1 MSCDLRKLLDL
12 DSSPLGA
19 PEHGQWPHVKEIR
32 AQILDSDRT
41 SKDLSAELQKCEL
54 KKRAVRPELK
64 RALRPELK
72 RAVRT
77 QLPFLRM
84 GFGAPPPAALAAPCA
99 YPHASPHGLPD
110 ALLYGSFSVPPTA
123 LRNHLREE
131 CNELKQAR
139 APAVPPLRENN
150 GQHA

>member
-54 KKRAVRPELK
+54 K
-64 RALRPELK
+64 K